1 MYLSSFFVVCPM
13 RRYTMRVYM
22 VIMVLA
28 ACVLYNVASA
38 LPPTDVTDMVI
49 KLPSREEKVFE
60 YKFAAGDTIIL
71 NASVAGGSDISEIV
85 VEEWPSTIRFQ
96 ASDVEIVES
105 KRIVVP
111 RTSIYYFRIKNKAI
125 FKTQTYNIQIQR
137 IPSDEKF
144 IMFNT
149 SAEWDTIYDTS
160 YVAVVESVLIRIDT
174 TVEDIIKTVPKLGSQ
189 MTGNTR
195 TYITI
200 TLPTGTAY
208 WAYWIGVGQ
217 EAAAGLEQMG
227 KSLPEGAAL
236 LGLTNPVALF
246 AVGLLPQL
254 FSLNQGQDIYYC
266 FIADN
271 TNLQL
276 FMAGQSAYVIRQG
289 KIITDYARME
299 QPKQGTFFLG
309 LSNAHSDFTSKIVN
323 VNVVAVKIV
332 PTYSCKEIQKP
343 VINARIVPKI

>member
-1 MYLSSFFVVCPM
+1 
-13 RRYTMRVYM
+13 MRVN
-22 VIMVLA
+22 VVLMA
-28 ACVLYNVASA
+28 ILIFISPYVTLAFEPV
-38 LPPTDVTDMVI
+38 DVTDMVL
-49 KLPSREEKVFE
+49 KLPGREEKVFE

-71 NASVAGGSDISEIV
+71 NASAAEGNDISEIA

-96 ASDVEIVES
+96 ASDVEIVEN

-111 RTSIYYFRIKNKAI
+111 RINIYYFKIKNKAV
-125 FKTQTYNIQIQR
+125 FKTQTYNLQIRR

-144 IMFNT
+144 VMFNT
-149 SAEWDTIYDTS
+149 SAEWDTIYDTT
-160 YVAVVESVLIRIDT
+160 YVAAVESVLIKIDT
-174 TVEDIIKTVPKLGSQ
+174 IVEDIIKTVPKLGSQ

-200 TLPTGTAY
+200 TLPTGTSY

-217 EAAAGLEQMG
+217 EAAAGLEQVG
-227 KSLPEGAAL
+227 KSLPESAAL

-254 FSLNQGQDIYYC
+254 FSLSQGQDIYYC

-276 FMAGQSAYVIRQG
+276 FMAGQSYYVIKQG
-289 KIITDYARME
+289 KVITDYAKME

-323 VNVVAVKIV
+323 VNIVAVKIV
-332 PTYSCKEIQKP
+332 PTYSCKDIQKP
-343 VINARIVPKI
+343 VVKKRIVPKI